1 MSRKRSKRASQSRCC
16 ELYLHIENLT
26 IQNRGGPMA
35 RKVCVVV
42 VFLAVIA
49 VTGDTLRAQDAREVL
64 QAAVKAMG
72 AANVKTIQ
80 YSGTGWNAAVGQSFS
95 PQDDWPHFEV
105 TRYTRTI
112 DYDAKSSRE
121 ELTRRQGNNPP
132 RGGGGTPLQGEQQQ
146 VAIVSGN
153 YAWNMDGQN
162 PVPQPGLYLAGVSV
176 AEFRQLDILLTP
188 YGFLKAALAAN
199 PTSISLTLP
208 NSPGGITQN
217 GKATLVS
224 FTAMGKYRVNGTFN
238 DQNMLEL
245 VQTWVPN
252 PVYGDMLYELRYT
265 NYKDFGGVKFP
276 TVLHIHQGDPR
287 LSVAHNSMEITL
299 TSVQPNVNV
308 PRVTVPDAIQK
319 ATAPAVR
326 AESQKLADGVWL
338 IAGGTHNSV
347 AVDFR
352 DFVTLIEAPLNEER
366 SLAVLAEV
374 TRLIPNKPIRY
385 VVNTHHHFDHSGGL
399 RTFLAQGAT
408 IVTHQANKEYYE
420 QVLFNPAP
428 RTLQP
433 DRFSTYY
440 PYFSGGRRP
449 LPIETVNQ
457 KYVLSDG
464 VRTLDLYP
472 MPGLNHAATML
483 IAYFPKERILVNADL
498 YSPPAQGAPVPP
510 PNANMRSLQQA
521 IQRLKLNVAQHVPIH
536 GTPGPNDQF
545 VQIVGR
551 QAN

>member
-1 MSRKRSKRASQSRCC
+1 
-16 ELYLHIENLT
+16 
-26 IQNRGGPMA
+26 MA
-35 RKVCVVV
+35 RKVFILLALLAVTVVV
-42 VFLAVIA
+42 
-49 VTGDTLRAQDAREVL
+49 TDTLRAQDAKSVL

-72 AANVKTIQ
+72 SANVKTIQ

-95 PQDDWPHFEV
+95 PEEDWPRFEV
-105 TRYTRTI
+105 TRYSRTI
-112 DYDAKSSRE
+112 DYDAKTSRE

-146 VAIVSGN
+146 IAVVSGN
-153 YAWNMDGQN
+153 YAWNVDGQN
-162 PVPQPGLYLAGVSV
+162 PVPQPGQYLAGISV

-188 YGFLKAALAAN
+188 HGFLKAALAAPN
-199 PTSISLTLP
+199 PTAISLTLP
-208 NSPGGITQN
+208 GSPGAITQN

-299 TSVQPNVNV
+299 TTVQPNVSVAAIN
-308 PRVTVPDAIQK
+308 VPDAVQK
-319 ATAPAVR
+319 AAAPPVR

-338 IAGGTHNSV
+338 IAGGSHNSV
-347 AVDFR
+347 AVEFR
-352 DFVTLIEAPLNEER
+352 DFVAVIEAPLNEER

-374 TRLIPNKPIRY
+374 NKLIPAKPIRY

-399 RTFLAQGAT
+399 RTYLAQGAS
-408 IVTHQANKEYYE
+408 IVTDQANREYYE
-420 QVLFNPAP
+420 RVLFNPAP

-440 PYFSGGRRP
+440 PYFVGGRRP
-449 LPIETVNQ
+449 LPIEAVNQ

-464 VRTLDLYP
+464 VRTVDLYP
-472 MPGLNHAATML
+472 MQGLNHAAGML
-483 IAYFPKERILVNADL
+483 IAYLPKERILVNADL
-498 YSPPAQGAPVPP
+498 YSPPAQGAPVPAV
-510 PNANMRSLQQA
+510 NANMRSLQQN
-521 IQRLKLNVAQHVPIH
+521 IQRLKLDVGQHVPIH
-536 GTPGPNDQF
+536 GQPGSMDQF
-545 VQIVGR
+545 LQIVGR

>member
-1 MSRKRSKRASQSRCC
+1 MR
-16 ELYLHIENLT
+16 
-26 IQNRGGPMA
+26 
-35 RKVCVVV
+35 RKVYVAAAL
-42 VFLAVIA
+42 LALIVA
-49 VTGDTLRAQDAREVL
+49 MRETQRAQDARGVL

-72 AANVKTIQ
+72 TANVKTVQ
-80 YSGTGWNAAVGQSFS
+80 YSGTGFNSAVGQSFS
-95 PQDDWPHFEV
+95 PAEDWPRFEV

-112 DYDAKSSRE
+112 DYDAKFSRE

-146 VAIVSGN
+146 VAVVKGN

-162 PVPQPGLYLAGVSV
+162 PVPQPGQYLAGIPV

-188 YGFLKAALAAN
+188 HGFLKAALAAN
-199 PTSISLTLP
+199 PTAISLTLP
-208 NSPGGITQN
+208 GSPGAITQN

-238 DQNMLEL
+238 DQNLLEL
-245 VQTWVPN
+245 VQTWIAN

-265 NYKDFGGVKFP
+265 NYKDFGGVKHP

-299 TSVQPNVNV
+299 TNVQPNVSV
-308 PRVTVPDAIQK
+308 PAITVPDAVQK
-319 ATAPAVR
+319 ATAPPVR

-338 IAGGTHNSV
+338 IAGGTHNSL

-352 DFVTLIEAPLNEER
+352 DFVTVIEAPLNEER
-366 SLAVLAEV
+366 SPAVLGEV
-374 TRLIPNKPIRY
+374 SRLIPNKPIRY

-399 RTFLAQGAT
+399 RTYLAQGAT
-408 IVTHQANKEYYE
+408 IVTSQGNRDYYL

-433 DRFSTYY
+433 DRLATYY
-440 PYFSGGRRP
+440 PMFMVSRRP
-449 LPIETVNQ
+449 APIETVNQ

-464 VRTLDLYP
+464 VRTVDIYP
-472 MPGLNHAATML
+472 LQGLAHSQNML
-483 IAYFPKERILVNADL
+483 MAYLPKEKILVNADL
-498 YSPPAQGAPVPP
+498 YTPPALGAQPP
-510 PNANMRSLQQA
+510 ATPNASTITLYQN
-521 IQRLKLNVAQHVPIH
+521 IQRLKLDVAQHVPIH
-536 GTPGPNDQF
+536 GRPGPNDEF
-545 VQIVGR
+545 LKIVGKT
-551 QAN
+551 N

>member
-1 MSRKRSKRASQSRCC
+1 
-16 ELYLHIENLT
+16 
-26 IQNRGGPMA
+26 MA
-35 RKVCVVV
+35 RKLCLIAALLALIVVMRTS
-42 VFLAVIA
+42 LP
-49 VTGDTLRAQDAREVL
+49 AQDARGVL

-72 AANVKTIQ
+72 ADNVKTVQ

-95 PQDDWPHFEV
+95 PQDDWPRFEV

-132 RGGGGTPLQGEQQQ
+132 RGGGGTPLQAEQQQ
-146 VAIVSGN
+146 VLIVSGN
-153 YAWNMDGQN
+153 SAWNMDGQN
-162 PVPQPGLYLAGVSV
+162 PVPQPGMYLAGIPV

-188 YGFLKAALAAN
+188 HGFLKAALAGN
-199 PTSISLTLP
+199 PTAISLTLP
-208 NSPGGITQN
+208 ASPGAITQN

-245 VQTWVPN
+245 VQTWIPN

-265 NYKDFGGVKFP
+265 NYKDFAGVKFP

-299 TSVQPNVNV
+299 NNVQPNVSV
-308 PRVTVPDAIQK
+308 PAITVPDAVQK
-319 ATAPAVR
+319 ASAPRER
-326 AESQKLADGVWL
+326 AEAQKLADGVWL
-338 IAGGTHNSV
+338 IAGGTHNSL

-352 DFVTLIEAPLNEER
+352 DFAAVIEGPLNEER
-366 SLAVLAEV
+366 SLAVIGEV
-374 TRLIPNKPIRY
+374 NKLIPNKPIRY

-399 RTFLAQGAT
+399 RTYLAQGAT
-408 IVTHQANKEYYE
+408 IVTHQANREYYE
-420 QVLFNPAP
+420 DVLFNPAP

-433 DRFSTYY
+433 DRFSTFY

-464 VRTLDLYP
+464 VRTVDLYP
-472 MPGLNHAATML
+472 VQGLNHAATML
-483 IAYFPKERILVNADL
+483 IVYLPKEKILVNADL
-498 YSPPAQGAPVPP
+498 YSPPAKGAPVPA
-510 PNANMRSLQQA
+510 PNANMTTLQQN
-521 IQRLKLNVAQHVPIH
+521 IQRLKLDVAQHVPIH
-536 GTPGPNDQF
+536 GQPGPMDQF
-545 VQIVGR
+545 AQIVGR
-551 QAN
+551 K